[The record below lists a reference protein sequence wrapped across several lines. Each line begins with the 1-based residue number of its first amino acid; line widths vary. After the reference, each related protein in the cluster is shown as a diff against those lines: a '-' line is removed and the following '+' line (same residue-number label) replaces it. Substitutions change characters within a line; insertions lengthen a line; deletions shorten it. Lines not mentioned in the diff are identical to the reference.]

1 MYGSLLLI
9 HSIVRWFVLAGIV
22 LALARVY
29 SALLRPRP
37 FGKLD
42 RMSISIG
49 TMASHTQLLAGM
61 ALYMSSPF
69 VQLFW
74 SEPGTGAGNIQ
85 LLFFSIIHIAGMIT
99 SVVLMTV
106 GSSLAKRA
114 ADDRQKFRYI
124 AIYWTISVALIL
136 LLIPWPF
143 SPLAQRPLWRP
154 F

>member
-1 MYGSLLLI
+1 MYGPLLLI
-9 HSIVRWFVLAGIV
+9 HSIIRWFVLAGII

-29 SALLRPRP
+29 SALLRPRA
-37 FGKLD
+37 FSRLD

-69 VQLFW
+69 VGLFW
-74 SEPGTGAGNIQ
+74 SEPATGVATIQ
-85 LLFFSIIHIAGMIT
+85 LLFFSLIHIAGMIT

-114 ADDRQKFRYI
+114 AEDHRKFRYI
-124 AIYWTISVALIL
+124 AIYWTISVVLIL